1 MHVWMMV
8 PKWLYD
14 IIFDLIWFDLIWW
27 VWWYDKYDD
36 ISICRYDMIQDDLIW
51 HDMML
56 TMLLQWLLLQLSY
69 DDYVDDDDYY
79 SMKRVY

>member
-14 IIFDLIWFDLIWW
+14 MISYLIIFDLIWW

-36 ISICRYDMIQDDLIW
+36 ISIWRY
-51 HDMML
+51 DMML
-56 TMLLQWLLLQLSY
+56 TTLLQWLLWISH
-69 DDYVDDDDYY
+69 DDDNGDDDDDDDDYFIQWKENIK
-79 SMKRVY
+79 S